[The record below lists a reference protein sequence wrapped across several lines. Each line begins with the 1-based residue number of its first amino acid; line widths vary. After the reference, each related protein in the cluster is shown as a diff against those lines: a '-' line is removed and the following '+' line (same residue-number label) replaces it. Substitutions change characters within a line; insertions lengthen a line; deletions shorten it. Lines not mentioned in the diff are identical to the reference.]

1 VSIPYQQPADLLQTN
16 ACSMT
21 ASENWYAVQTRS
33 RHEKFVAHQLQ
44 LLSISHFLPAIMQ
57 VHRWS
62 DRRKR
67 IEVPLFAGYVFV
79 RVIPRNEERVRVL
92 QINGV
97 VRFVGNAPGG
107 TPIPEEQI
115 ECVRLLIEHNI
126 PWATHPF
133 LKVGQRIRIR
143 GGALDG
149 LEGIFQSRNGEE
161 TLIVS
166 IDAIQRSLSVSI
178 RGYRVEPI

>member
-1 VSIPYQQPADLLQTN
+1 
-16 ACSMT
+16 
-21 ASENWYAVQTRS
+21 
-33 RHEKFVAHQLQ
+33 
-44 LLSISHFLPAIMQ
+44 MQ
-57 VHRWS
+57 IHRWS

-97 VRFVGNAPGG
+97 VRFVGHAPGG